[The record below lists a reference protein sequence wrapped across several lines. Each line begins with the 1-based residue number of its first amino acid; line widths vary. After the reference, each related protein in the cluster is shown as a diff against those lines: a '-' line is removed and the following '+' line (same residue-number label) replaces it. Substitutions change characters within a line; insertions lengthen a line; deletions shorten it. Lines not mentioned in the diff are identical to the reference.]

1 MMAGTVLKRLG
12 LPGLL
17 GILLL
22 AGAAWCQW
30 DWLPRQREQAEA
42 QASKAR
48 QLRHE
53 LLQAGQA
60 AEGAVSN
67 LTPAEAWQT
76 LWQTM
81 PEAAQRTPLQS
92 AVMASARE
100 RGLILT
106 TVQFNGAAQGTTGL
120 WRQRLILPVE
130 GRYADVR
137 SWLGQ
142 LLGEPALSLDALD
155 IQRTDVMSDI
165 VQAKVSVSLWWR
177 QAPVLTKGVR

>member
-1 MMAGTVLKRLG
+1 MMASTVVKRLG

-17 GILLL
+17 GTLLL
-22 AGAAWCQW
+22 AGAAWGQW

-53 LLQAGQA
+53 LLQAAQTIGGPA
-60 AEGAVSN
+60 ST
-67 LTPAEAWQT
+67 LTPAEAWQA
-76 LWQTM
+76 LWQKM

-92 AVMASARE
+92 TVMASARE
-100 RGLILT
+100 RGLVLT
-106 TVQFNGAAQGTTGL
+106 TVQFNGAAQGSTGL

-130 GRYADVR
+130 GRYTDVR

-142 LLGEPALSLDALD
+142 LLSESALSLDALD
-155 IQRTDVMSDI
+155 IQRTDVMSDT
-165 VQAKVSVSLWWR
+165 VKAKVSVSLWWR
-177 QAPVLTKGVR
+177 QAPVLAKGVR

>member
-1 MMAGTVLKRLG
+1 MTASIFLKRLG

-17 GILLL
+17 GTLLL

-30 DWLPRQREQAEA
+30 DWLPRQHEQADV

-48 QLRHE
+48 QFRHE
-53 LLQAGQA
+53 LLKAGQA
-60 AEGAVSN
+60 AEGPASA
-67 LTPAEAWQT
+67 LTPAQAWQT
-76 LWQTM
+76 LWQSL
-81 PEAAQRTPLQS
+81 PDAAQRTPLQS
-92 AVMASARE
+92 SVMASARE
-100 RGLILT
+100 RGLVLT

-120 WRQRLILPVE
+120 WRQRLVLPVE

-155 IQRTDVMSDI
+155 IQRTDVMSDT
-165 VQAKVSVSLWWR
+165 VKAKVSVSLWWR
-177 QAPVLTKGVR
+177 QPPSPTKAVR

>member
-1 MMAGTVLKRLG
+1 MRASTVVNRLG

-17 GILLL
+17 GTLLL
-22 AGAAWCQW
+22 GAAAWCQW
-30 DWLPRQREQAEA
+30 GWLPPQREQVEA

-53 LLQAGQA
+53 LLKSGPEAGGSA
-60 AEGAVSN
+60 SA

-76 LWQTM
+76 LWQKM
-81 PEAAQRTPLQS
+81 PEATQRTPLQS
-92 AVMASARE
+92 TVMASARE

-130 GRYADVR
+130 GRYMDVR

-142 LLGEPALSLDALD
+142 LLSEPALSLDALD
-155 IQRTDVMSDI
+155 IQRTDVMSDT
-165 VQAKVSVSLWWR
+165 VKAKVSVSLWWR
-177 QAPVLTKGVR
+177 LAPAPSQGVR